1 MTELQATQTQR
12 PGKGRNQGLPNPG
25 ETLPE
30 VAWPTIGLFFGAFAV
45 LLVSVVGYFAGTLPA
60 AVVVALN
67 AVVSFVMFTVLH
79 DASHHTIGRSD
90 ALNDIFGRLSMLFV
104 VTYGSF
110 SFFRYLHIEHH
121 RNTNEGDGHD
131 PDLWCSEGPAWQHP
145 LRWASIDLH
154 YAVFWLSRIRQR
166 PLDEVLET
174 VGLAA
179 VTFAILGWAIS
190 AGYAMEAA
198 VLYLIPQRI
207 ALTVLAWWFDYLP
220 HHGLEDTARENRFQ
234 ATRNRVGMEWLL
246 TPLMLSQNYHL
257 VHHLHPSIP
266 FYAYIRAWRR
276 NETAYMA
283 RGAAVSTVWGREMDT
298 EEYLQWRDLPPLQDA
313 DEQAQADASTRA
325 QFHELTV
332 DKVERLTPNSV
343 AVTFAL
349 PSALRE
355 TFRYTQGQHI
365 TLRCPQCGEG
375 EVRRNYSICAPVSAE
390 TLRIG
395 VRHIPGGAF
404 STYAMEQ
411 LQAGDT
417 LEVMPP
423 SGRFYTPL
431 DARHAKYYVA
441 IAVGSGITP
450 ILSILQ
456 TTLEVEQESKFVLLF
471 GNRDVDSIMFR
482 DEIQALKDRYPERFQ
497 VLHFLSQPNP
507 EDPDMNG
514 SLQREEFHGRF
525 DRELL
530 AGRIDRDKVER
541 LMDSFMSTQEVDEW
555 FLCGPQGLVE
565 DVEALLHERD
575 VDDHYIHHE
584 LFIAAPKRKPGAT
597 VPAED
602 AAMSAVT
609 ITAGGETAELEV
621 AQAGETVLDAG
632 MRERDDLPYS
642 CLGGAC
648 GTCRAKL
655 CEGTVEMEQNFALD
669 ADELDAGYVLTCQSR
684 PTSDKVVLD
693 YDG

>member
-1 MTELQATQTQR
+1 MTELQATRAQR
-12 PGKGRNQGLPNPG
+12 AGKGRNQGLPNPG
-25 ETLPE
+25 ETLPR
-30 VAWPTIGLFFGAFAV
+30 VAWPTLGLFVGAFA
-45 LLVSVVGYFAGTLPA
+45 LLVASVVGYFAGTLPA
-60 AVVVALN
+60 VVVVALN
-67 AVVSFVMFTVLH
+67 AVVAFVMFTVLH
-79 DASHHTIGRSD
+79 DAAHHTIGRSD
-90 ALNDIFGRLSMLFV
+90 ALNELFGRLSMLFV

-110 SFFRYLHIEHH
+110 SFFRYIHIEHH
-121 RNTNEGDGHD
+121 RNTNEGGGHD

-145 LRWASIDLH
+145 FRWATIDVY
-154 YAVFWLSRIRQR
+154 YAIFWLKRIRQR

-174 VGLAA
+174 VALAGA
-179 VTFAILGWAIS
+179 TFAVLGWAIS
-190 AGYAMEAA
+190 AGYVMEAA

-207 ALTVLAWWFDYLP
+207 GLTVLAWWFDYLP
-220 HHGLEDTARENRFQ
+220 HHGLEDTARENRFG
-234 ATRNRVGMEWLL
+234 ATRNRVGMEWLF

-266 FYAYIRAWRR
+266 FYAYVRAWRR

-283 RGAAVSTVWGREMDT
+283 RRAAVSTVWGRDLT
-298 EEYLQWRDLPPLQDA
+298 PDEYLQWRDLPPLT
-313 DEQAQADASTRA
+313 EPGEHGEADASARA
-325 QFHELTV
+325 RFHHLTV
-332 DKVERLTPNSV
+332 DKIERLTPNSV
-343 AVTFAL
+343 TITFAI
-349 PSALRE
+349 PPDLRE

-404 STYAMEQ
+404 STYAMER
-411 LQAGDT
+411 LEPGET

-423 SGRFYTPL
+423 SGRFYTTL

-471 GNRDVDSIMFR
+471 GNRDVESIMFR
-482 DEIQALKDRYPERFQ
+482 DELQALKDRYPERFQ
-497 VLHFLSQPNP
+497 VLHLLSQAKPG
-507 EDPDMNG
+507 DPDMNG
-514 SLQREEFHGRF
+514 SLQREEFYGRF

-541 LMDSFMSTQEVDEW
+541 LMQSFMSPQEVDEW
-555 FLCGPQGLVE
+555 FLCGPQSLVE
-565 DVEALLHERD
+565 DVEGLLHERD
-575 VDDHYIHHE
+575 VDDHHIHHE
-584 LFIAAPKRKPGAT
+584 LFIAAPSRKPGTAT
-597 VPAED
+597 PVEG
-602 AAMSAVT
+602 AAVSAVT
-609 ITAGGETAELEV
+609 LKAGGQTTELEMS
-621 AQAGETVLDAG
+621 QQGETVLDAG
-632 MRERDDLPYS
+632 MRQRDDLPYS

-655 CEGTVEMEQNFALD
+655 CDGTVEMEQNFALD

-684 PTSDKVVLD
+684 PTSEKVTLD